1 MHDAKRYDRIYG
13 ALLGVAVG
21 DAMGMPGEMWPHD
34 RIAREIGRI
43 DGFLDAPDTN
53 EITRGRKAYEVTD
66 DTTLTF
72 IVASAIV
79 QSGGTVA
86 SAIIVDRIEAWG
98 RCGEGHRSVVG
109 PSTKRA
115 FAEIARGV
123 PLEEAGRYGDTN
135 GGAMR
140 ITPVGAVQ
148 PCSDLA
154 ALLDAVWRACLPTH
168 NTDVAI
174 SAAAAIAAAVSYAID
189 AQRPRIEEATE
200 VALVAARKAASLGFE
215 TIAPSVARK
224 IELATSFS
232 ATGSPSPLDDIRE
245 LIGTGLPAHE
255 AVPAAFA
262 IARLA
267 NGDPLAS
274 ARLAANLGGDTDTIG
289 SMACAICGALG
300 GASAFPAGLAEKLE
314 RVNDIAFAPM
324 ASALAELRAARQG
337 HTSSSA

>member
-1 MHDAKRYDRIYG
+1 MHDAKHYDRIYG

-21 DAMGMPGEMWPHD
+21 DAMGMPGEMWPHG
-34 RIAREIGRI
+34 RIAREIGPV
-43 DGFLDAPDTN
+43 DGFQAAPDTN
-53 EITRGRKAYEVTD
+53 EITRGLRAYEVTD

-79 QSGGTVA
+79 QSGGTVEPA
-86 SAIIVDRIEAWG
+86 SIVDRIEAWA
-98 RCGEGHRSVVG
+98 RSDEGHRSVVG

-115 FAEIARGV
+115 FAEIARGA
-123 PLEEAGRYGDTN
+123 PLEEAGRYGETN

-140 ITPVGAVQ
+140 ITPIGAVQ

-174 SAAAAIAAAVSYAID
+174 SGAAAIAAAVSYAID
-189 AQRPRIEEATE
+189 ADEPRIEAATE
-200 VALVAARKAASLGFE
+200 VALVAARQAASLGFE
-215 TIAPSVARK
+215 TIAPSVSRK
-224 IELATSFS
+224 IELATSFAS
-232 ATGSPSPLDDIRE
+232 AGHPSPLDDIRD

-267 NGDPLAS
+267 HGDPMES

-289 SMACAICGALG
+289 SMAGAICGALV
-300 GASAFPAGLAEKLE
+300 GASAFPAGLAEELE
-314 RVNDIAFAPM
+314 RVNGIAFAPM
-324 ASALAELRAARQG
+324 ATALAELRATRPVRP
-337 HTSSSA
+337 SRSP